1 MKNDGEWKK
10 KEQKVMRKVLKLKF
24 DQDGQAREL
33 LMSTHPRPIEFKIA
47 GKWGSLP
54 GKGSGK
60 GGSKGGGKGKRPRE
74 DENNLYGKAL
84 MALRALYM
92 TKAK

>member
-1 MKNDGEWKK
+1 MFSACKRDLTTIVLAGYGNIRRAKHA
-10 KEQKVMRKVLKLKF
+10 KVV
-24 DQDGQAREL
+24 E
-33 LMSTHPRPIEFKIA
+33 IA
-47 GKWGSLP
+47 GKWGSLS

-60 GGSKGGGKGKRPRE
+60 GGSKGGGKDKRPRE